1 MVELYAAT
9 RATVR
14 RLQHE
19 LGLDERVRRQL
30 RLLPQRR
37 LHTRPVVPRRPAGD
51 VPHPTGPEEETQV
64 LPRLPDEP
72 PEDDP

>member
-1 MVELYAAT
+1 MLQARARLDAALAEDHPADVVELYAAT

-30 RLLPQRR
+30 RLLPRAACLLAR
-37 LHTRPVVPRRPAGD
+37 ASVDGLPA
-51 VPHPTGPEEETQV
+51 T
-64 LPRLPDEP
+64 
-72 PEDDP
+72 